1 MIADE
6 LSQDDIDALLGGLGD
21 DGGGDDAGDALSAL
35 SDDSFGDDAG
45 GMETAA
51 PESAPAAAPSQ
62 DTVDLPEFSGAED
75 IAPNQEINALLSN
88 VDLNVKIRLG
98 KTEMLIEDI
107 LKLQAG
113 RVVQLD
119 ALSGDPVD
127 VLVNNKVVA
136 KGEVIILNEA
146 FCVRLSEIYDIK
158 EKLIKQS

>member
-21 DGGGDDAGDALSAL
+21 DSGGGDDAGDALSAL
-35 SDDSFGDDAG
+35 SDDAFGADDAIA
-45 GMETAA
+45 EAA
-51 PESAPAAAPSQ
+51 PEEIASAPQAA
-62 DTVDLPEFSGAED
+62 VDLPELSGGED
-75 IAPNQEINALLSN
+75 VAPNQEINDLLSN

>member
-21 DGGGDDAGDALSAL
+21 DGGGDDASDALSAL
-35 SDDSFGDDAG
+35 TGDDTAEAAPI
-45 GMETAA
+45 ETAPA
-51 PESAPAAAPSQ
+51 NAAPAQGA
-62 DTVDLPEFSGAED
+62 VDLPELGTEEAVENNQD
-75 IAPNQEINALLSN
+75 INELLAN
-88 VDLNVKIRLG
+88 VNLNVKIRLG

-107 LKLQAG
+107 LRLQPG
-113 RVVQLD
+113 RVIQLD

-127 VLVNNKVVA
+127 ILVNNKVVA

-158 EKLIKQS
+158 DKLIKQS